1 MNNLQKQIE
10 DYLQF
15 CNIERGLSNN
25 TIVAYRQDLLEFLTF
40 LKSRNITSWPT
51 EAIDIEAFWHS
62 NIKKIKLLVRLVG

>member
-51 EAIDIEAFWHS
+51 EAIDIEAFLAQQHQFD
-62 NIKKIKLLVRLVG
+62 